1 MLNLDDIINQVLKNC
16 DISDSQHAGLFS
28 ICGLALRLRDLYKW
42 EKGLDPWVEKDSSEI
57 LEWIEA
63 KEEKWDR
70 LSEKRFEEIT
80 ILGKTYDP
88 FDTNRINTVLEPYGV
103 MYGSGYAYSLK
114 PTFFLALI
122 EDKKEIDGYTIYILG
137 RELARDLLTI
147 PALSQDNCVI
157 IRQEPAKLSF
167 WDQILYLKKSGR
179 FALRFALA
187 NYGLNE
193 NNIQEV
199 KHSLEKIVTA
209 EMERYIYHE
218 LGEIQDTIFDRNTWR
233 EIITTF
239 PHTPIELL
247 VRSVKDL
254 LADTNDY
261 GTLRFIIRE
270 RRSSSLAF
278 YVAFL
283 DGLIKE
289 MFPEI
294 RNAFEEFLDT
304 RDWAVI
310 EEAVDVGYH
319 TAREYAETISRI
331 YRSGKQKK
339 NVKWAEKEIAETLLK
354 PLGVVGTHLTN

>member
-1 MLNLDDIINQVLKNC
+1 MLHLEDIVNQVLKNC

-57 LEWIEA
+57 LEWIED
-63 KEEKWDR
+63 KEQKWDK
-70 LSEKRFEEIT
+70 LAEKHLEGIT
-80 ILGKTYDP
+80 IFGNTYDP
-88 FDTNRINTVLEPYGV
+88 FDSKGINSALEPYGV
-103 MYGSGYAYSLK
+103 IYGGGYAYSLK
-114 PTFFLALI
+114 PTFFLADI
-122 EDKKEIDGYTIYILG
+122 ENKKEIDGYTVYILG
-137 RELARDLLTI
+137 RELARDLLTL
-147 PALSQDNCVI
+147 PALSQDNCI
-157 IRQEPAKLSF
+157 LIRQEPAKLFF

-179 FALRFALA
+179 FALRFALS

-193 NNIQEV
+193 NNTKEV
-199 KHSLEKIVTA
+199 KHSLEKIVAA
-209 EMERYIYHE
+209 ELGRYIYHE

-233 EIITTF
+233 EIIATF

-270 RRSSSLAF
+270 RKSSSLAF

-289 MFPEI
+289 LFPEI
-294 RNAFEEFLDT
+294 RNAFKEFLDT
-304 RDWAVI
+304 RDWTVI
-310 EEAVDVGYH
+310 EEAVEVGYH
-319 TAREYAETISRI
+319 TAKGYAETISSI
-331 YRSGKQKK
+331 YQSGKQKK
-339 NVKWAEKEIAETLLK
+339 NVKWAEREIAENLLK
-354 PLGVVGTHLTN
+354 PLGMVGTNLTS